1 MHILAD
7 FLNHGILPFT
17 GRTRQL
23 GELVG
28 FWRSTIESI
37 GMQLGIVVGEA
48 GSGKSSLMEELIP
61 LVTREGGVAVHVKLY
76 PDSALSLAPLVAR
89 ALAKT
94 GAASGILRT
103 APEENL
109 GGVAAALRR
118 LTHLRPTLLV
128 IEDIHLLGSD
138 GLTEFSLLLQAMADE
153 PIALLCPSRPL
164 DTATYGMLENYML
177 REWHL
182 PGLEREEIQH
192 IWTEV
197 FGAPPQ
203 ESIFEAVYAATLGNP
218 LALRSALRGV
228 LKSGALARDPQTNL
242 WRLAVPRDE
251 FDQALERSV
260 RLLSEGMAAHLT
272 DAERSGAEQLAC
284 LGELFSRDAAA
295 IMAGDI
301 PEIIDRLMFKGIV
314 AVSEIPSRPLSGSTP
329 IPPLAFTHSLVHRRF
344 AESATVNAGRLVQ
357 TIASGAP
364 LYSVLPFQIL
374 RDQANPL
381 EASCTAVE
389 QALEKIYLII
399 PSLNITSDWEL
410 NDPVW
415 HAAERLVNE
424 CSSCWEGPELILQQ
438 IAMTDARISLCI
450 RRQHSDEYYNLAR
463 KMMELAQMYDT
474 EPFLRRRMR
483 AISHCHMAE
492 FRREPAKCLILW
504 DQAEELI
511 QQHPWL
517 RMDGSYPR
525 YLARLLSTSVVVNRE
540 LMDKARDR
548 AEELIVEGAK
558 DKEFMRVVRRF
569 LMPELLGTFQN
580 KEQFEKQLG
589 HLYDLEHGPDADP
602 YRFVVQRM
610 ILRIYAGRLYELWGM
625 IDDMSRRLEEIAENR
640 ALSFARV
647 ARLFLRAI
655 LGDDL
660 EAVDRE
666 VDAMLASCPEWNLRV
681 LRENISQYLSAAGLL
696 RGETEWAGELVTRVG
711 CDYPV
716 LDTAEVLLYGM
727 HGGEKDLHLL
737 EMEDS
742 SHPLLP
748 LARVMRGEEVPY
760 EELRRAMLEMAQE
773 EVYEMFELLRFKA
786 VLRAT
791 THFQNDDR
799 FPDMAGDMKDALH
812 NAVEQWLQWLE
823 GMGLWTL
830 MESLVLDAEPILS
843 PKEKRSWQGTIASLR
858 NTHTLGRESRAS
870 DRVRVSMLGT
880 IQVEKPGTEPQRL
893 RGPRVCKFLGMLV
906 ADRMLDTPLSF
917 REMCRLISSGDIDN
931 DPERERKALNDAVY
945 RLREVLGHDGVITE
959 RETSRLNTDTVEV
972 DLLQAHRM
980 LQETTAALREGALA
994 RALGLL
1000 MNALEIAGAEV
1011 PFPGLYDSF
1020 FEAARV
1026 EFEVRLRGALVELAK
1041 RLISEGDASGAEEL
1055 LRRGFTAMPED
1066 EEIMEQLCE
1075 VLRNM
1080 GRYTEAVRIRMRAEE
1095 A

>member
-17 GRTRQL
+17 GRIGQL

-28 FWRSTIESI
+28 FWRSIIESV
-37 GMQLGIVVGEA
+37 GMQLGLVVGEA

-61 LVTREGGVAVHVKLY
+61 LVTKEGGVAVHVKLY

-89 ALAKT
+89 ALART
-94 GAASGILRT
+94 HTAAGILRT

-138 GLTEFSLLLQAMADE
+138 GLTEFSLLLQALADE

-164 DTATYGMLENYML
+164 DTATHGMLEHYML

-182 PGLEREEIQH
+182 SGLEREEVQH

-203 ESIFEAVYAATLGNP
+203 DSIFEAVYAATLGNP

-242 WRLAVPRDE
+242 WRLAVPRDD

-272 DAERSGAEQLAC
+272 DAERRGAEQLAC

-301 PEIIDRLMFKGIV
+301 PELIDRLMFKGIL

-329 IPPLAFTHSLVHRRF
+329 VPPLAFTHSLVHRRF
-344 AESATVNAGRLVQ
+344 AESATVNAGRLVE

-374 RDQANPL
+374 HDHASPIN
-381 EASCTAVE
+381 ASCTAVE
-389 QALEKIYLII
+389 KALEKIYLII

-415 HAAERLVNE
+415 HAAERLVKE
-424 CSSCWEGPELILQQ
+424 CSSCWDSPQLILQQ
-438 IAMTDARISLCI
+438 IALTDARISLFI
-450 RRQHSDEYYNLAR
+450 RKQHSDEYYNLAR
-463 KMMELAQMYDT
+463 KMMELALMYDT

-483 AISHCHMAE
+483 AIANCYMAE
-492 FRREPAKCLILW
+492 FRRDPSKCVALW
-504 DQAEELI
+504 NQAEELI

-525 YLARLLSTSVVVNRE
+525 YLARVLSTSVVVNRE
-540 LMDKARDR
+540 LLHKARDR
-548 AEELIVEGAK
+548 AEELIIAGAE
-558 DKEFMRVVRRF
+558 DAAFMSIVRRF
-569 LMPELLGTFQN
+569 LMPELLGSFEN
-580 KEQFEKQLG
+580 KEQFDKQLQ
-589 HLYDLEHGPDADP
+589 HLYDLENGPDADP

-625 IDDMSRRLEEIAENR
+625 IDDMSRKLEEIAENR

-647 ARLFLRAI
+647 TRLFLRAI
-655 LGDDL
+655 LGDNL
-660 EAVDRE
+660 QMVDNE
-666 VDAMLASCPEWNLRV
+666 VDAQLAAAPEWNLRV
-681 LRENISQYLSAAGLL
+681 LRENFSQYLSAAGLL
-696 RGETEWAGELVTRVG
+696 RGEVTWAGELVARVG

-716 LDTAEVLLYGM
+716 LDTSEVLLYTM
-727 HGGEKDLHLL
+727 QGGDKDLLPLAMDGTGHT
-737 EMEDS
+737 
-742 SHPLLP
+742 LLP
-748 LARVMRGEEVPY
+748 LARAVQGEDVPY
-760 EELRRAMLEMAQE
+760 EEIRKAMLEVAHE
-773 EVYEMFELLRFKA
+773 EVYELFGLLLFKA

-791 THFQNDDR
+791 KYFQGNDR
-799 FPDMAGDMKDALH
+799 FPDIVSDMKDEINA
-812 NAVEQWLQWLE
+812 AVERWLQWLS
-823 GMGLWTL
+823 GQGLWTL
-830 MESLVLDAEPILS
+830 MEALVDDADAFLA
-843 PKEKRSWQGTIASLR
+843 PKQKRSWQGNIASLR
-858 NTHTLGRESRAS
+858 TTYTLGPASRAS

-906 ADRMLDTPLSF
+906 ADRMLDNPLSF
-917 REMCRLISSGDIDN
+917 REMCRLISSGDIDT
-931 DPERERKALNDAVY
+931 DPDRERKALNDAVY

-959 RETSRLNTDTVEV
+959 RETSRLNTDAVEV

-980 LQETTAALREGALA
+980 LQETTTALREGALA

-1026 EFEVRLRGALVELAK
+1026 EFECRLRAALVELAR
-1041 RLISEGDASGAEEL
+1041 RLISEGDTSGAEEL
-1055 LRRGFTAMPED
+1055 LRRGFAAMPED

-1075 VLRNM
+1075 VLRSM
-1080 GRYTEAVRIRMRAEE
+1080 GRYTEAVRIRMRADES
-1095 A
+1095 